1 MANDEGL
8 GAKDQ
13 GPKVIKHEIT
23 KLIQQAIRKAQ
34 RKGELYSFTI
44 PEIPLEHPK
53 QAEHGDYATPICL
66 QLANLARM
74 APIKIANI
82 LIEYLPETDYL
93 GQVEIAHPGY
103 INFTL
108 DEDWL
113 TQQVETILAAG
124 EEYGNIDIGHGKKVQ
139 VEYGS
144 ANPTGPLHVGS
155 GRNIVL
161 GDSLANVLEAA
172 GYDVQREYYVNDAG
186 SQMPLFYE
194 TLYARYAQAL
204 GQATEI
210 PEGGYQGQY
219 MVEWAKEIA
228 EDEGDKYVQPAVASM
243 PQAEAVAA
251 IGKVGLAKALD
262 CIKGD
267 VELLGVH
274 YDRWYSEQ
282 SLYDDGYFAK
292 IMTILRQG
300 GHIVER
306 EGAVWFTAT
315 DLGGD
320 KDSILSPSKDEVVI
334 RSDGRPGYFASD
346 IAYHYNKFVERG
358 FDWVIDFWGADHQG
372 HVPRMKAMMRALG
385 LDPSRLTL
393 IIYQLVT
400 LKRGGEVVRLSKRT
414 GDVITLREVIED
426 VGPDAVRFFL
436 LARAA
441 DSQMDFDLDLAVE
454 QSSEN
459 PVYYVQYGHARIAS
473 IQRYATE
480 RVPDFADGDASL
492 LRHPAELALI
502 RQMLL
507 LPEVV
512 EQAAENLAPHHLAY
526 YAQDLASEFHSF
538 YKECRVVSSDPAEAG
553 LNKARLK
560 LVSAAKI
567 VLAKTLRLM
576 GMTAPERM

>member
-1 MANDEGL
+1 M
-8 GAKDQ
+8 
-13 GPKVIKHEIT
+13 IKHEIT
-23 KLIQQAIRKAQ
+23 RLIEKAIRKAQ
-34 RKGELYSFTI
+34 RKGDLPSFAV
-44 PEIPLEHPK
+44 PEIPLEHPR

-82 LIEYLPETDYL
+82 VVKHLPETDYL
-93 GQVEIAHPGY
+93 GKIEIAHPGY
-103 INFTL
+103 IDFAL
-108 DEDWL
+108 DDAWL
-113 TQQVETILAAG
+113 AQQVETILAAG
-124 EEYGNIDIGHGKKVQ
+124 EDYGNIDIGQGKKVQ

-155 GRNIVL
+155 GRNVVL

-172 GYDVQREYYVNDAG
+172 GYEVQREYYVNDAG
-186 SQMPLFYE
+186 SQMLLFNE

-204 GQATEI
+204 GCEGPI
-210 PEGGYQGQY
+210 PEKGYRGTYLAEWGQ
-219 MVEWAKEIA
+219 EIA
-228 EDEGDKYVQPAVASM
+228 REEGDKYLNM

-251 IGKVGLAKALD
+251 IGKVGLARALG
-262 CIKGD
+262 CIEGD
-267 VELLGVH
+267 VELLGIH

-292 IMTILRQG
+292 IMTLLRQS

-320 KDSILSPSKDEVVI
+320 KDEVVI
-334 RSDGRPGYFASD
+334 RSDGQPGYFASD
-346 IAYHYNKFVERG
+346 IAYHYNKFVARG
-358 FDWVIDFWGADHQG
+358 FDWVIDIWGADHQG

-385 LDPSRLTL
+385 LDPEKLTL
-393 IIYQLVT
+393 LIYQLVT
-400 LKRGGEVVRLSKRT
+400 LKRGGEVVRLSRRT
-414 GDVITLREVIED
+414 GDIITLREVIED

-436 LARAA
+436 LSRAA

-454 QSSEN
+454 QSAEN

-473 IQRYATE
+473 ILRYA
-480 RVPDFADGDASL
+480 RQPVPDFADGDVSL

-502 RQMLL
+502 RHMLL

-512 EQAAENLAPHHLAY
+512 EQAAENLAPHYLTY
-526 YAQDLASEFHSF
+526 YAQDLASAFHSF
-538 YKECRVVSSDPAEAG
+538 YKECRVVSSDPADAE

-560 LVSAAKI
+560 LVSAAKV

>member
-1 MANDEGL
+1 M
-8 GAKDQ
+8 
-13 GPKVIKHEIT
+13 IKHEIT

-82 LIEYLPETDYL
+82 VVKYLPEIDYL
-93 GQVEIAHPGY
+93 GKIEIAHPGY
-103 INFTL
+103 INFAL
-108 DEDWL
+108 DAAWL
-113 TQQVETILAAG
+113 AQQVEAILAAG
-124 EEYGNIDIGHGKKVQ
+124 EDYGNIDIGQGKKVQ

-155 GRNIVL
+155 GRNVVL

-172 GYDVQREYYVNDAG
+172 GYNVQREYYVNDAG
-186 SQMPLFYE
+186 SQMLLFNE

-204 GQATEI
+204 GCEGSI
-210 PEGGYQGQY
+210 PEKGYRGTY
-219 MVEWAKEIA
+219 LVEWGQEIAKE
-228 EDEGDKYVQPAVASM
+228 EGDRYLSM
-243 PQAEAVAA
+243 PHAEAVVA

-262 CIKGD
+262 CIEGD
-267 VELLGVH
+267 VELLGIH

-282 SLYDDGYFAK
+282 SLYDDGYFAR
-292 IMTILRQG
+292 IMTLLRQS

-320 KDSILSPSKDEVVI
+320 KDEVVI
-334 RSDGRPGYFASD
+334 RSDGQPGYFASD
-346 IAYHYNKFVERG
+346 IAYHYNKFVARG
-358 FDWVIDFWGADHQG
+358 FDWVIDIWGADHQG

-385 LDPSRLTL
+385 LGPEKLTL
-393 IIYQLVT
+393 LIYQLVT
-400 LKRGGEVVRLSKRT
+400 LKRGGEVVRLSRRT
-414 GDVITLREVIED
+414 GDIITLREVIED

-454 QSSEN
+454 QSAEN

-473 IQRYATE
+473 ILRYAKQP
-480 RVPDFADGDASL
+480 VPDFADGDVSL
-492 LRHPAELALI
+492 LRHLAELALI
-502 RQMLL
+502 RHMLL

-512 EQAAENLAPHHLAY
+512 EQAAENLSPHQLPY
-526 YAQDLASEFHSF
+526 YAQDLASAFHSF
-538 YKECRVVSSDPAEAG
+538 YKECRVVSSDPAEAE

>member
-1 MANDEGL
+1 M
-8 GAKDQ
+8 
-13 GPKVIKHEIT
+13 IKHRIT
-23 KLIQQAIRKAQ
+23 ELIQQAIRKAQ
-34 RKGELYSFTI
+34 RKGGLPSFTI
-44 PEIPLEHPK
+44 PEIPLEHPR

-66 QLANLARM
+66 QLARMARM
-74 APIKIANI
+74 APVKIADI
-82 LIEYLPETDYL
+82 LIRYLPETDYL
-93 GQVEIAHPGY
+93 GRIEIAHPGY

-108 DEDWL
+108 DDAWL
-113 TQQVETILAAG
+113 ARQVETVLAAD
-124 EEYGNIDIGHGKKVQ
+124 EDYGNINIGGGKKVQ

-155 GRNIVL
+155 GRNVVL
-161 GDSLANVLEAA
+161 GDSIANVLEAA

-204 GQATEI
+204 GQAAEI
-210 PEGGYQGQY
+210 PEEGYRGQY
-219 MVEWAKEIA
+219 MVEWGKEIA
-228 EDEGDKYVQPAVASM
+228 QEEGDKYLNM
-243 PQAEAVAA
+243 PYAEAVTA
-251 IGKVGLAKALD
+251 IGKVGLAKARD

-282 SLYDDGYFAK
+282 SLYDDSYFAR
-292 IMTILRQG
+292 IMTLLRQG
-300 GHIVER
+300 EHIVER

-315 DLGGD
+315 ELGGD
-320 KDSILSPSKDEVVI
+320 KDEVVI
-334 RSDGRPGYFASD
+334 RSDGEPGYFASD
-346 IAYHYNKFVERG
+346 IAYHYNKLVARG
-358 FDWVIDFWGADHQG
+358 FDWVIDIWGADHQG

-385 LDPSRLTL
+385 LDPERLTL

-436 LARAA
+436 LSRAA

-454 QSSEN
+454 QSAEN

-473 IQRYATE
+473 ILRYATE
-480 RVPDFADGDASL
+480 RAPDFADGDVLL
-492 LRHPAELALI
+492 LRHPAESALI

-512 EQAAENLAPHHLAY
+512 EQAVENLSPHHLTY
-526 YAQDLASEFHSF
+526 YAQDLASVFHSF
-538 YKECRVVSSDPAEAG
+538 YKECRVVSSDPAEAE

-576 GMTAPERM
+576 GMTTPERM

>member
-1 MANDEGL
+1 MTSNQGL
-8 GAKDQ
+8 RTKDQ
-13 GPKVIKHEIT
+13 RSKVVKHEIT
-23 KLIQQAIRKAQ
+23 GLIQQAIRKAQ
-34 RKGELYSFTI
+34 KKGDLPSFAV
-44 PEIPLEHPK
+44 PEISLEHPR

-74 APIKIANI
+74 APLKIADI
-82 LIEYLPETDYL
+82 VVKYLPETAYL
-93 GQVEIAHPGY
+93 SKLEVAHPGY

-108 DEDWL
+108 DDGWL
-113 TQQVETILAAG
+113 AQQVETILAAG
-124 EEYGNIDIGHGKKVQ
+124 DTYGNTDIGHGKKVQ

-161 GDSLANVLEAA
+161 GDTLANVLAAA

-186 SQMPLFYE
+186 SQMRLFNE

-204 GQATEI
+204 GQEIAI
-210 PEGGYQGQY
+210 PEGGYAGRY
-219 MVEWAKEIA
+219 MVQWGQEIA
-228 EDEGDKYVQPAVASM
+228 AEESDRYLSM
-243 PQAEAVAA
+243 PYDEAVTA
-251 IGKVGLAKALD
+251 IGKVGLAKALA
-262 CIKGD
+262 CIKED

-282 SLYDDGYFAK
+282 SLYDDGYFAR

-306 EGAVWFTAT
+306 EGAIWFTAT
-315 DLGGD
+315 ELGGD
-320 KDSILSPSKDEVVI
+320 KDEVLV
-334 RSDGRPGYFASD
+334 RSDGEPGYFASD
-346 IAYHYNKFVERG
+346 IAYHYHKFVERG
-358 FDWVIDFWGADHQG
+358 FDWVIDVWGADHQG

-385 LDPSRLTL
+385 LDPDRLTL

-400 LKRGGEVVRLSKRT
+400 LKRGGEVVRLSRRT
-414 GDVITLREVIED
+414 GDIITLREVIED

-454 QSSEN
+454 QSAEN

-473 IQRYATE
+473 ILRYATE
-480 RVPDFADGDASL
+480 RVPDFAAGDLSL

-502 RQMLL
+502 RHMLL

-512 EQAAENLAPHHLAY
+512 EQAAVNLAPHHLTY
-526 YAQDLASEFHSF
+526 YAPDLASAFHSF
-538 YKECRVVSSDPAEAG
+538 YKECRVVSSDPTDAE

-567 VLAKTLRLM
+567 VLAKALRLM
-576 GMTAPERM
+576 GVTAPERM

>member
-1 MANDEGL
+1 
-8 GAKDQ
+8 
-13 GPKVIKHEIT
+13 
-23 KLIQQAIRKAQ
+23 
-34 RKGELYSFTI
+34 
-44 PEIPLEHPK
+44 
-53 QAEHGDYATPICL
+53 
-66 QLANLARM
+66 
-74 APIKIANI
+74 
-82 LIEYLPETDYL
+82 
-93 GQVEIAHPGY
+93 
-103 INFTL
+103 
-108 DEDWL
+108 
-113 TQQVETILAAG
+113 
-124 EEYGNIDIGHGKKVQ
+124 VQ

-155 GRNIVL
+155 GRNVVL

-172 GYDVQREYYVNDAG
+172 GYEVQREYYVNDAG
-186 SQMPLFYE
+186 SQMLLFNA

-204 GQATEI
+204 GCEGPI
-210 PEGGYQGQY
+210 PEKGYHGAY
-219 MVEWAKEIA
+219 LAEWGREIA
-228 EDEGDKYVQPAVASM
+228 EEEGDKYLNM

-251 IGKVGLAKALD
+251 IGKVGLAKALG
-262 CIKGD
+262 CIERD
-267 VELLGVH
+267 VELLGIH
-274 YDRWYSEQ
+274 YDRWHSEQ

-292 IMTILRQG
+292 IMTLLRQS

-320 KDSILSPSKDEVVI
+320 KDEVII
-334 RSDGRPGYFASD
+334 RSDGQPGYFASD
-346 IAYHYNKFVERG
+346 IAYHYNKFVARG
-358 FDWVIDFWGADHQG
+358 FDWVIDIWGADHQG

-385 LDPSRLTL
+385 LDPEKLTL
-393 IIYQLVT
+393 LIYQLVT
-400 LKRGGEVVRLSKRT
+400 LKRGGEVVRLSRRT
-414 GDVITLREVIED
+414 GDIITLREVIED

-454 QSSEN
+454 QSAEN

-473 IQRYATE
+473 ILRYAKQP
-480 RVPDFADGDASL
+480 VPDFADGDVSL

-507 LPEVV
+507 LFEVV
-512 EQAAENLAPHHLAY
+512 EQAAENLAPHHLTY
-526 YAQDLASEFHSF
+526 YAQELASAFHSF
-538 YKECRVVSSDPAEAG
+538 YKECRVVSSDPAETE

-567 VLAKTLRLM
+567 VLAKTLTLM

>member
-1 MANDEGL
+1 M
-8 GAKDQ
+8 
-13 GPKVIKHEIT
+13 IRHEIIR
-23 KLIQQAIRKAQ
+23 LIQQAIRTAQ
-34 RKGELYSFTI
+34 RRGDLSSFTL
-44 PEIPLEHPK
+44 PEIPLEHPR
-53 QAEHGDYATPICL
+53 QVEHGDYATPICL

-74 APIKIANI
+74 APIKIAHI
-82 LIEYLPETDYL
+82 AVKHLPETDYL
-93 GQVEIAHPGY
+93 GKIEVAHPGY

-108 DEDWL
+108 DDGWL
-113 TQQVETILAAG
+113 AQQVETILATG
-124 EEYGNIDIGHGKKVQ
+124 GEYGNIDIGHGKKVQ

-155 GRNIVL
+155 GRNVVL

-186 SQMPLFYE
+186 SQMRVFNE

-204 GQATEI
+204 GQEAEI
-210 PEGGYQGQY
+210 PEEGYSGQY
-219 MVEWAKEIA
+219 MAQWGQEIA
-228 EDEGDKYVQPAVASM
+228 DEEGDKYLDM
-243 PQAEAVAA
+243 PRAEAVTA

-262 CIKGD
+262 CIEDD
-267 VELLGVH
+267 VGLLGVH

-282 SLYDDGYFAK
+282 SLYDDSYFAR
-292 IMTILRQG
+292 IMTLLRQNE
-300 GHIVER
+300 HIVER
-306 EGAVWFTAT
+306 EGAIWFTAT

-320 KDSILSPSKDEVVI
+320 KDEVIV
-334 RSDGRPGYFASD
+334 RSDGEPGYFASD

-358 FDWVIDFWGADHQG
+358 FDWVIDIWGADHQG

-385 LDPSRLTL
+385 LDPEKLTL
-393 IIYQLVT
+393 LIYQLVT
-400 LKRGGEVVRLSKRT
+400 LKRGGEVVRLSRRT
-414 GDVITLREVIED
+414 GDIITLREVIED

-436 LARAA
+436 QARAA

-454 QSSEN
+454 QSAEN

-473 IQRYATE
+473 ILRYATE
-480 RVPDFADGDASL
+480 RVPDFADGDVSL
-492 LRHPAELALI
+492 LRHPAELFLI

-507 LPEVV
+507 LSEVV
-512 EQAAENLAPHHLAY
+512 EQAAENLAPHHLTY
-526 YAQDLASEFHSF
+526 YAQELASAFHSF
-538 YKECRVVSSDPAEAG
+538 YKECRVVSSDPADAE

-576 GMTAPERM
+576 GMTAPESM

>member
-1 MANDEGL
+1 MTKDQGL
-8 GAKDQ
+8 RTKDQ
-13 GPKVIKHEIT
+13 GPRVVKHEIT
-23 KLIQQAIRKAQ
+23 ELVRQAIRKAQ
-34 RKGELYSFTI
+34 RKGNLSSFAI
-44 PEIPLEHPK
+44 PEIPLEHPR

-82 LIEYLPETDYL
+82 VVKCLPETDYL
-93 GQVEIAHPGY
+93 GQIEIAHPGY

-108 DEDWL
+108 DYAWL
-113 TQQVETILAAG
+113 ARQVETILAAG
-124 EEYGNIDIGHGKKVQ
+124 ESYGNIDIGHGRKVQ
-139 VEYGS
+139 LEYGS

-161 GDSLANVLEAA
+161 GDSIANVLDAA

-186 SQMPLFYE
+186 SQMRLFNE

-204 GQATEI
+204 GQETEI

-228 EDEGDKYVQPAVASM
+228 EEEGDKYVQRGKSSSTVAFM
-243 PQAEAVAA
+243 PHAEAVKA
-251 IGKVGLAKALD
+251 IGTVGLAKALD
-262 CIKGD
+262 CTKSD
-267 VELLGVH
+267 VELLGIH

-292 IMTILRQG
+292 IMTLLRQS

-306 EGAVWFTAT
+306 EGAIWFTAT
-315 DLGGD
+315 ELGGD
-320 KDSILSPSKDEVVI
+320 KDEVII
-334 RSDGRPGYFASD
+334 RSDGEPGYFASD
-346 IAYHYNKFVERG
+346 IAYHYNKFVARG
-358 FDWVIDFWGADHQG
+358 FDWVIDVWGADHQG

-385 LDPSRLTL
+385 LDPERLTL
-393 IIYQLVT
+393 LIYQLVT
-400 LKRGGEVVRLSKRT
+400 LKRGGEVVRLSRRT
-414 GDVITLREVIED
+414 GDIITLREVIED

-454 QSSEN
+454 QSAEN
-459 PVYYVQYGHARIAS
+459 PVYYVQYGHARIVS
-473 IQRYATE
+473 ILRYAKGP
-480 RVPDFADGDASL
+480 VPDFADGDVLL
-492 LRHPAELALI
+492 LRHPAELTLI
-502 RQMLL
+502 RHMLL

-512 EQAAENLAPHHLAY
+512 EQAAENLAPHHLTY
-526 YAQDLASEFHSF
+526 YAQDLASVFHSF
-538 YKECRVVSSDPAEAG
+538 YKECRVVSSDPADAE

-567 VLAKTLRLM
+567 VLAKTLTLM

>member
-1 MANDEGL
+1 MV
-8 GAKDQ
+8 KQ
-13 GPKVIKHEIT
+13 KIT

-34 RKGELYSFTI
+34 RKGDLPSFTI

-53 QAEHGDYATPICL
+53 QVEHGDYATPLCL

-82 LIEYLPETDYL
+82 LVKYLPETDYL
-93 GQVEIAHPGY
+93 GGIEIAHPGY

-108 DEDWL
+108 DDAWL
-113 TQQVETILAAG
+113 ARQVEAILAADG
-124 EEYGNIDIGHGKKVQ
+124 DYGNMNIGQGKKVQ

-155 GRNIVL
+155 ERNIVL
-161 GDSLANVLEAA
+161 GDSIANVLEAA

-186 SQMPLFYE
+186 SQMRLFNE
-194 TLYARYAQAL
+194 TLYARYAQTL
-204 GQATEI
+204 GQEAEI
-210 PEGGYQGQY
+210 PDGGYSGQY
-219 MVEWAKEIA
+219 MVEWAQEIV
-228 EDEGDKYVQPAVASM
+228 EEEGDKYLNMSH
-243 PQAEAVAA
+243 AEAVTA
-251 IGKVGLAKALD
+251 IGKAGLAKALN

-274 YDRWYSEQ
+274 YDHWYSER
-282 SLYDDGYFAK
+282 SLYDDGYFAR

-306 EGAVWFTAT
+306 EGAIWFTAT
-315 DLGGD
+315 ELGGH
-320 KDSILSPSKDEVVI
+320 KDEVVI
-334 RSDGRPGYFASD
+334 RSDGKPGYFASD
-346 IAYHYNKFVERG
+346 IAYHYNKFVARG
-358 FDWVIDFWGADHQG
+358 FDWVIDIWGADHQG

-385 LDPSRLTL
+385 LDPERLTL

-400 LKRGGEVVRLSKRT
+400 LKRSGEVVRLSKRT
-414 GDVITLREVIED
+414 GDIVTLREVIED
-426 VGPDAVRFFL
+426 VGPDAVRFCL

-454 QSSEN
+454 QSAEN

-473 IQRYATE
+473 ILSYATE
-480 RVPDFADGDASL
+480 RVPDFVDGDVSL

-502 RQMLL
+502 RHMLL

-512 EQAAENLAPHHLAY
+512 EQAAENLAPHHLTY
-526 YAQDLASEFHSF
+526 YAQDLASAFHSF
-538 YKECRVVSSDPAEAG
+538 YKGCRVVSSDPADAE

-576 GMTAPERM
+576 GMTTPERM

>member
-1 MANDEGL
+1 M
-8 GAKDQ
+8 
-13 GPKVIKHEIT
+13 IKHEIT
-23 KLIQQAIRKAQ
+23 ELIQQAIRKAQ
-34 RKGELYSFTI
+34 KKGDLSSFTL

-53 QAEHGDYATPICL
+53 QAEHGDYATPVCL

-74 APIKIANI
+74 APVKIANI
-82 LIEYLPETDYL
+82 LIKYLPETDYL
-93 GQVEIAHPGY
+93 GQIEIAHPGY
-103 INFTL
+103 INFTF
-108 DEDWL
+108 DEAWL
-113 TQQVETILAAG
+113 AQQVEAILAAG
-124 EEYGNIDIGHGKKVQ
+124 GDYGDIDIGYGRKVQ

-161 GDSLANVLEAA
+161 GDSLANMLQAA

-186 SQMPLFYE
+186 SQMRLFNE
-194 TLYARYAQAL
+194 TLHARYAQAL
-204 GQATEI
+204 GQETEI

-228 EDEGDKYVQPAVASM
+228 EEEGDKYVQRGKSSSTVAFM
-243 PQAEAVAA
+243 PHAEAVTA
-251 IGKVGLAKALD
+251 IGKVGLAKVLD

-282 SLYDDGYFAK
+282 SLYDDSYFAR

-306 EGAVWFTAT
+306 EGAIWFTAT
-315 DLGGD
+315 ELGGD
-320 KDSILSPSKDEVVI
+320 KDEVII
-334 RSDGRPGYFASD
+334 RSDGEPGYFASD

-358 FDWVIDFWGADHQG
+358 FDWVIDVWGADHQG

-385 LDPSRLTL
+385 LDPERLTL
-393 IIYQLVT
+393 LIYQLVT

-414 GDVITLREVIED
+414 GDIITLREVTED

-454 QSSEN
+454 QSAEN
-459 PVYYVQYGHARIAS
+459 PVYYVQYGHARITS
-473 IQRYATE
+473 ILRYATE

-512 EQAAENLAPHHLAY
+512 EQAAENLAPHHLTY

-538 YKECRVVSSDPAEAG
+538 YKECRVVSSDPADAE

-576 GMTAPERM
+576 GMAAPERM